1 MNIWWSKD
9 PFSFPWLPASVTFSL
24 IKHNFNI
31 IYNKRGINQ
40 YKEPIYILKAVNSE
54 KSLHHKKKKRNRHL
68 KSEFALFQTS
78 LLLCYVNVY
87 ECMLNI
93 GKYRHFSSKL

>member
-40 YKEPIYILKAVNSE
+40 YKEPIYILKAVNSK
-54 KSLHHKKKKRNRHL
+54 KSLRHVAMVAQCLDNKK
-68 KSEFALFQTS
+68 
-78 LLLCYVNVY
+78 
-87 ECMLNI
+87 
-93 GKYRHFSSKL
+93 